1 MIGIFGRQFLFV
13 QIIAAAAA
21 QFVRW
26 CPDGDARD
34 NCVREVHPWILLFI
48 HPVTIPTA
56 MNRLWRNFL
65 DTKRTHTHTLLWR
78 RSCFPFL
85 FRCRK
90 LVAGGASEWCCFF
103 CRRRRRESLS
113 SVWGG
118 FCTIVLVSSFCCLLS
133 GFVGSAFFLPQL
145 CCSCLV
151 ALFCSIFSSVSV
163 SVSLFFIF

>member
-118 FCTIVLVSSFCCLLS
+118 FCTIVLVSSFCRLLS